1 VSKFDDYIQAIR
13 EGVKV
18 LTKDTFGDFLKEAD
32 VDAKAYLEKIKVKLN
47 EWTIELAENKISQDD
62 FKDLVEAQKD
72 LAAIHALTQAGAALV
87 KCERFRS
94 GLIELVINKAF
105 EVFL

>member
-1 VSKFDDYIQAIR
+1 MSKFDDYVQAIR

-18 LTKDTFGDFLKEAD
+18 LAKDTFGDFLKEAD
-32 VDAKAYLEKIKVKLN
+32 VDAKAYLEKIKVRLN

-72 LAAIHALTQAGAALV
+72 LAAIHALTQAGVALV